1 MTFDPQTI
9 GTHAGTGMLGSF
21 LAYFGIKQRIDRIEK
36 GQDEIRQWIESSGNK
51 VVYKD
56 VHETCSQSWHAMFA
70 DVYKRQ
76 ILALRFFQVVYFFYD
91 LYKIKKGVNLC
102 YDVQLLKVR
111 PSTRHKL
118 K

>member
-70 DVYKRQ
+70 QTNQSLSEMNKKLDALLMQ
-76 ILALRFFQVVYFFYD
+76 LAKSNQ
-91 LYKIKKGVNLC
+91 
-102 YDVQLLKVR
+102 
-111 PSTRHKL
+111 P
-118 K
+118 